1 MKIKLII
8 IATIIFAFI
17 SCGSTKKA
25 ENSKADHSALA
36 GTWELASI
44 NESSASFE
52 TLYARKKPFMTFD
65 LVKKSINGNTSCN
78 SFNGSIKLEGNQISF
93 PEPIAMTRMA
103 CMDGN
108 GETVFLE
115 ALRKVTNFS
124 IDKNGNTLHLNKQ
137 DVELMQLTKK

>member
-1 MKIKLII
+1 MKMKLFI
-8 IATIIFAFI
+8 IATVIFAFFA
-17 SCGSTKKA
+17 CGSTKKA

-36 GTWELASI
+36 GTWELTSI
-44 NESSASFE
+44 NESSVSFE
-52 TLYARKKPFMTFD
+52 ILYAKKKPFMTFD
-65 LVKKSINGNTSCN
+65 LIKQSINGNTSCN

-124 IDKNGNTLHLNKQ
+124 IDKNGNTLHLNAQ
-137 DVELMQLTKK
+137 DVELMRLIKK

>member
-36 GTWELASI
+36 GTWELTSI

-52 TLYARKKPFMTFD
+52 TLYARKKPFMTID
-65 LVKKSINGNTSCN
+65 LIKQSINGNTSCN

-108 GETVFLE
+108 GETVFLD

-124 IDKNGNTLHLNKQ
+124 IDKNGNTLHLTAQ
-137 DVELMQLTKK
+137 DVELMRLIKK